1 MKQKVLIC
9 GATGFLGRSLLESF
23 IENDNYDI
31 RAVWHKPTDL
41 TDTYHDDVEWVH
53 ADLTKYHNVKDVYYG
68 GVDIVLQ
75 YAAVTSGV
83 KDIVSQPHIHVTDN
97 AIMNSLMMREAFK
110 NEVSH
115 FVFPSCTL
123 MYQSSDVLLK
133 ETDVDENEDI
143 YEKYFGAGNTKLY
156 LEKMCKFYSS
166 FGKTKFSVLRQS
178 NVYGKYDKFDLE
190 KSHVFAATIVKV
202 VNALDSINVWGTGEE
217 KRDLLYVDDVVDCV
231 HSVIEKQK
239 SDFELINVG
248 CGEAISISD
257 LVGKIVDIYNKDIR
271 IEYDESKPT
280 VKTKLA
286 LDISKA
292 KGLFDWTPKTSL
304 EDGIRYTLDW
314 YKQNKRL

>member
-1 MKQKVLIC
+1 
-9 GATGFLGRSLLESF
+9 
-23 IENDNYDI
+23 
-31 RAVWHKPTDL
+31 
-41 TDTYHDDVEWVH
+41 
-53 ADLTKYHNVKDVYYG
+53 
-68 GVDIVLQ
+68 
-75 YAAVTSGV
+75 
-83 KDIVSQPHIHVTDN
+83 
-97 AIMNSLMMREAFK
+97 
-110 NEVSH
+110 
-115 FVFPSCTL
+115 
-123 MYQSSDVLLK
+123 LLK